1 MWILLQCILNFI
13 VNMVLILPVFAI
25 GRELYPVPRI
35 DAFWTAVLPY
45 FHIPANQDTVF
56 TAELASL
63 IFLVC
68 ILWSF
73 VFPYFPVTRRLQ
85 RISLGQERPV
95 AEEQE
100 KLEEVFRYIKEKTKV
115 DPGKYRYFVQ
125 RTPEMNALASGVKDI
140 TVTSGLLSAF
150 PVNEIAG
157 IIAHEMGHHRNKDV
171 IFMNITRGITMLS
184 QLFLKILVACVYILN
199 LFRFIPLLGLVT
211 FAFALLISLFVT
223 AYSFLIYLPTRV
235 IHLFFNRH
243 VEYKA
248 DAYAVKV
255 GLGEE
260 MAQGLYRL
268 YKFYGDAPWWSVLS
282 LDHPRTKSRIKSIMK
297 QTGKNYLLE
306 EK

>member
-1 MWILLQCILNFI
+1 M
-13 VNMVLILPVFAI
+13 
-25 GRELYPVPRI
+25 
-35 DAFWTAVLPY
+35 
-45 FHIPANQDTVF
+45 
-56 TAELASL
+56 
-63 IFLVC
+63 
-68 ILWSF
+68 
-73 VFPYFPVTRRLQ
+73 
-85 RISLGQERPV
+85 

-157 IIAHEMGHHRNKDV
+157 IIAHEMGHHKNKDV

-184 QLFLKILVACVYILN
+184 QLFLKILVVCVYILN
-199 LFRFIPLLGLVT
+199 LFRFIPLLGLVA
-211 FAFALLISLFVT
+211 FAFALLIGLFVT
-223 AYSFLIYLPTRV
+223 AYSFLICFPSRV

-268 YKFYGDAPWWSVLS
+268 YKFYGDSPWWSVLS